1 MSALWGLLYLDT
13 ERDAPEVLAAVDAA
27 CVEVVDG
34 RTYGWTV
41 CAGRSIRVA
50 YEEHEV
56 VPGPGRDRV
65 ERAAAAGH
73 PCLVVYPRHEGL
85 VTIGLLAWFS
95 PEKVTDATP
104 EGWAERAGR
113 VAEERRRGSL
123 ADSVWVDDS
132 RVEAIPE
139 LARWLSRELPAEVAQ
154 IVFARNPAVEVTSV
168 WFARGG
174 EWVDWYV
181 RSDVEGRIE
190 AVRLAER
197 AGELFGGRFAF
208 LGRTRPPV
216 GVGEDPVAFHAEDT
230 GLAHGP
236 EWTTYDPKVARLYVP
251 FWEASLQ
258 PVGMIVYDID
268 ALLAPAASP
277 VAIRA
282 VRPRPPM
289 AVDPRAP
296 ERDARLLRLATS
308 NVPLDRAGL

>member
-1 MSALWGLLYLDT
+1 
-13 ERDAPEVLAAVDAA
+13 
-27 CVEVVDG
+27 
-34 RTYGWTV
+34 
-41 CAGRSIRVA
+41 
-50 YEEHEV
+50 
-56 VPGPGRDRV
+56 
-65 ERAAAAGH
+65 
-73 PCLVVYPRHEGL
+73 
-85 VTIGLLAWFS
+85 
-95 PEKVTDATP
+95 
-104 EGWAERAGR
+104 
-113 VAEERRRGSL
+113 
-123 ADSVWVDDS
+123 
-132 RVEAIPE
+132 
-139 LARWLSRELPAEVAQ
+139 
-154 IVFARNPAVEVTSV
+154 VTSV

-282 VRPRPPM
+282 VLPRPPM

-308 NVPLDRAGL
+308 NVPLDRAGLQFRDEASGEESIVFRMEVDWISARRIELDMGRVEPLLWPGRALTLRVRIINGQDARYVPMTPWSKPFLRRGYGGRR